1 MALISIGD
9 LAQSLMLRRQNSD
22 MKADLQTLAAEM
34 TTGHAADTARR
45 VNGDFAPLGAIDAS
59 LARLRAYDGATTE
72 AALRAG
78 AMQTVLTTIDGLAT
92 DLAPAL
98 LQPLAAGQ
106 EAQVAILGADA
117 RQKFDTVVAALNTSV
132 SGRTLFSGQAT
143 DSPAL
148 ADSET
153 LLATLESAI
162 SGAVSAADVEVAVAN
177 WFDDPGG
184 FAAMAY
190 LGADPQDGV
199 PIAPNEVAAITITAM
214 DPAVRNTLKG
224 LAMAA
229 LLDRGALAGVPA
241 ARTGLARRA
250 GESLISSQA
259 GRTNLAA
266 DLGMVE
272 ARIEA
277 ATARNAAESAALQI
291 ARAAMVEV
299 DPYES
304 ATRLEATQTQL
315 ETLYA
320 ITARLSRLNLMDFL
334 G

>member
-1 MALISIGD
+1 MTLTSIGD
-9 LAQSLMLRRQNSD
+9 LAQSLMLRRQNSAL
-22 MKADLQTLAAEM
+22 KADLSTLSAEM
-34 TTGHAADTARR
+34 TTGHAADIARR

-78 AMQTVLTTIDGLAT
+78 AMQIALTTIDGLAS
-92 DLAPAL
+92 DLAPTL
-98 LQPLAAGQ
+98 LQPLASGQ

-117 RQKFDTVVAALNTSV
+117 RQKFETVVSTLNAV
-132 SGRTLFSGQAT
+132 VGDRTLFAGQAT
-143 DSPAL
+143 NRPAL

-153 LLATLESAI
+153 ILASIETAI
-162 SGAVSAADVEVAVAN
+162 AGAVSAADVEVAVSN

-184 FAAMAY
+184 FASTAY
-190 LGADPQDGV
+190 LGADPLDGV
-199 PIAPNEVAAITITAM
+199 PIAPNEVAAVTITAM
-214 DPAVRNTLKG
+214 DPALRDTMKG

-229 LLDRGALAGVPA
+229 LLDRGALAGAPA
-241 ARTGLARRA
+241 ARTDLARRA
-250 GESLISSQA
+250 GQSLISGQTA
-259 GRTNLAA
+259 RTDLAA
-266 DLGMVE
+266 GLGMVE
-272 ARIEA
+272 AQIEA
-277 ATARNAAESAALQI
+277 ATSRNAAESAALQI

-299 DPYES
+299 DPYDS

-334 G
+334 R

>member
-1 MALISIGD
+1 MTLISIGD
-9 LAQSLMLRRQNSD
+9 LAQSLMLRRQNAAL
-22 MKADLQTLAAEM
+22 KGDLQTLTAEM

-45 VNGDFAPLGAIDAS
+45 VGGDFAALGALDGS

-72 AALRAG
+72 AALRA
-78 AMQTVLTTIDGLAT
+78 AVMQTALTTIDGLAS

-98 LQPLAAGQ
+98 LQPLASGQ

-117 RQKFDTVVAALNTSV
+117 RQKFETVVSALNTRV
-132 SGRTLFSGQAT
+132 GERTLFAGQAT
-143 DSPAL
+143 DRPAL
-148 ADSET
+148 TDSET
-153 LLATLESAI
+153 ILAALETAML
-162 SGAVSAADVEVAVAN
+162 GAVSAADVEAAVSA

-184 FAAMAY
+184 FAATAY
-190 LGADPQDGV
+190 LGANPLDSV
-199 PIAPNEVAAITITAM
+199 PIAPNEAAALAITAL
-214 DPAVRNTLKG
+214 DPALRDTMKG

-229 LLDRGALAGVPA
+229 LLDRGALAGAPV
-241 ARTGLARRA
+241 ARTDLARRA
-250 GESLISSQA
+250 GQSLIASQT
-259 GRTNLAA
+259 GRTDLAA
-266 DLGMVE
+266 GLGMVE
-272 ARIEA
+272 AQIEA
-277 ATARNAAESAALQI
+277 ATARNAAESSTLQI

-334 G
+334 R